1 MIALS
6 MSTLSNFHCSS
17 KTNIYKNKTKIKN
30 SIMIKNY
37 FIIETDI
44 FLFQIMTIS
53 GNVFVLVLVGLV
65 SPGITC
71 SPDPKVEKALGK
83 LVQ

>member
-1 MIALS
+1 
-6 MSTLSNFHCSS
+6 
-17 KTNIYKNKTKIKN
+17 
-30 SIMIKNY
+30 MIKNY